1 MTYCVLSPEATL
13 KRICLAMIAN
23 KPKMVDG
30 KATYLGKTYN
40 SLDDAW
46 DWFEDDMNF
55 VKWNIAEQYLDPAEH
70 RQLRKELEAAE

>member
-1 MTYCVLSPEATL
+1 
-13 KRICLAMIAN
+13 MIAN

-40 SLDDAW
+40 SLDDDW

>member
-1 MTYCVLSPEATL
+1 MA
-13 KRICLAMIAN
+13 IIAN

-30 KATYLGKTYN
+30 KATYLGKTYT

-46 DWFEDDMNF
+46 DWFEDDLNF
-55 VKWNIAEQYLDPAEH
+55 IKWNIAEQYLDDEDH